1 MGRQGGQLST
11 QVLAEESTLYQPVGP
26 DCAPHNKVEK
36 ILKGSLVSIP
46 SPSVKVMGMNPGYL
60 PKYFLLYNLPT
71 QLSVVS
77 YTPDSAVGSRR
88 QMDKIYG
95 SLLRDD
101 ISRSCILLPSNSR
114 KPIFH
119 NFQVHLSFFLSVSI
133 LERE

>member
-1 MGRQGGQLST
+1 MGL
-11 QVLAEESTLYQPVGP
+11 
-26 DCAPHNKVEK
+26 
-36 ILKGSLVSIP
+36 
-46 SPSVKVMGMNPGYL
+46 NPGYL
-60 PKYFLLYNLPT
+60 PKSFLLYNLPT
-71 QLSVVS
+71 QLSVAS

-119 NFQVHLSFFLSVSI
+119 NFQVHLSFFLSFCFHSR
-133 LERE
+133 ERIENTKSKGSKGLSCHDLQVDERVRVQSSGNFGQFEFFSTLWHSTE